1 MFDDPHKRTFFSAPQ
16 SVQSLI
22 AAFLEPGITVLTFII
37 ATLTAGEVM
46 DRPALTLCLLVF
58 ALTFPGR
65 DRFREPLLGAAVDI
79 ASSWLVLLSIL
90 ALCAYATRS
99 FHYFENDVLLAWA
112 AATPVL
118 QWLATWLGRTVVRRR
133 AARPESRRT
142 AVVVGAS
149 ALGVKVARALQG
161 GDDAGVEFV
170 GFFDDRTDGR
180 IDSQAKTDVL
190 GKLSDVAAFTTQH
203 RIREVYITL
212 PLGSQ
217 PRIVELLEQ
226 LQDTTAS
233 LFFVPDVFGIS
244 IIQGR
249 LQDMNGVPVVG
260 ICETPFTGTNQLVKR
275 ISDII
280 IASVIIVLISP
291 LLLAI
296 AIGVKL
302 GSPGPVLFKQRR
314 NGLDGHEIV
323 VYKFRSMRTME
334 DGEVVRQAT
343 RNDPRVTPFGAFL
356 RRTSFDE
363 LPQFFNVMAGTMS
376 IVGPRPHAVTHNEEY
391 RQIIKA
397 YMVRHKVKPGITGWA
412 QVNGQRGETDT
423 VEKMRMRVE
432 YDLEYL
438 RNWSLGLDLKIIVS
452 TIRVL
457 FFDRQ
462 AY

>member
-22 AAFLEPGITVLTFII
+22 AAFLEPGITVLTFIVT
-37 ATLTAGEVM
+37 TLTRGEVM

-99 FHYFENDVLLAWA
+99 LHYFEDDVLMAWA
-112 AATPVL
+112 VITPIL
-118 QWLATWLGRTVVRRR
+118 QWLATWLGRTIVRRR
-133 AARPESRRT
+133 AVRAESRRT

-180 IDSQAKTDVL
+180 IDPTAKSKVL
-190 GKLSDVAAFTTQH
+190 GTLSEVAAYTTEH
-203 RIREVYITL
+203 RVREVYITL

-260 ICETPFTGTNQLVKR
+260 ICETPFTGTNELVKR

-280 IASVIIVLISP
+280 LASFIVVLISP
-291 LLLAI
+291 LLVAI

-302 GSPGPVLFKQRR
+302 SSPGPVLFKQRR

-363 LPQFFNVMAGTMS
+363 LPQFFNVLAGTMS
-376 IVGPRPHAVTHNEEY
+376 IVGPRPHAVTHNKEY

>member
-22 AAFLEPGITVLTFII
+22 AAFLEPSITVVTFIVT
-37 ATLTAGEVM
+37 TLSADELM

-79 ASSWLVLLSIL
+79 ASSWVVLLGIL

-99 FHYFENDVLLAWA
+99 FHYFENNVLLAWA
-112 AATPVL
+112 VITPIL
-118 QWLATWLGRTVVRRR
+118 QWLATWLGRTLFRRR

-149 ALGVKVARALQG
+149 ALGVKVARALQE
-161 GDDAGVEFV
+161 GDDAGAEFV

-180 IDSQAKTDVL
+180 IDAEARAMVL
-190 GKLSDVAAFTTQH
+190 GKLSEVAAYTTEH
-203 RIREVYITL
+203 GVREVYITL

-226 LQDTTAS
+226 LQSTTAS

-260 ICETPFTGTNQLVKR
+260 ICETPFTGTNELVKR
-275 ISDII
+275 ISDV
-280 IASVIIVLISP
+280 VIGSFILVLISP
-291 LLLAI
+291 LMLAI

-302 GSPGPVLFKQRR
+302 SSQGPVLFKQRR

-323 VYKFRSMRTME
+323 VYKFRSMRTMD
-334 DGEVVRQAT
+334 DGDVVRQAT

-363 LPQFFNVMAGTMS
+363 LPQFFNVLKGTMS
-376 IVGPRPHAVTHNEEY
+376 IVGPRPHAVTHNEQY

-423 VEKMRMRVE
+423 VEKMRLRVE

-438 RNWSLGLDLKIIVS
+438 RNWSLALDLKIIVS

>member
-37 ATLTAGEVM
+37 ATLAAGEVM

-363 LPQFFNVMAGTMS
+363 LPQFFNVLAGTMS
-376 IVGPRPHAVTHNEEY
+376 IVGPRPHAVTHNKEY